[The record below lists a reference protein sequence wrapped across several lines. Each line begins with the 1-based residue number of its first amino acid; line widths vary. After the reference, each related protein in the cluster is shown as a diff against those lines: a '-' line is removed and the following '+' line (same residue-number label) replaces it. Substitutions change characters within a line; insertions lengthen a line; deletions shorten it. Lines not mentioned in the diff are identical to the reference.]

1 MATTAAGEADFA
13 ALFDQHHGE
22 ALRLAY
28 QLCGDWHRAEDVAAE
43 AFARCYRHWRDGGIQ
58 HPRAYLRRAVVN
70 EVNSRFRRLAIERRE
85 AVARAAET
93 PAWVAP
99 DDQYADHE
107 LLDRVLRQLPPRQ
120 RATVVLRYYA
130 DLPERDTAKALGV
143 SVGAVKSST
152 SRGLK
157 RLQGLLADEAA

>member
-1 MATTAAGEADFA
+1 MTTMPAGEDFA
-13 ALFDQHHGE
+13 ALFDRHHGE

-28 QLCGDWHRAEDVAAE
+28 QLCGDWHRAEDIASE
-43 AFARCYRHWRDGGIQ
+43 AFAKCYRHWREGGIL
-58 HPRAYLRRAVVN
+58 HPRAYLRRAIVN
-70 EVNSRFRRLAIERRE
+70 EVNSRFRRLALERRE
-85 AVARAAET
+85 AAARAAET

-130 DLPERDTAKALGV
+130 DLPERDTAEALGV

-157 RLQGLLADEAA
+157 RLQDLLEAEAAA